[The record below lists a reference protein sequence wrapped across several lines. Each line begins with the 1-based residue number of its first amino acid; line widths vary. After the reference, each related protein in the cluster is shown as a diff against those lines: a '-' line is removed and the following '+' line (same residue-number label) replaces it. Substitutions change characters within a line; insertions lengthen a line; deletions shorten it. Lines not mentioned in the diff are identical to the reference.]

1 MKFRFSK
8 TAEELR
14 RLMDLRRSSA
24 TTPTKN
30 KKKYNRKVKH
40 PKKDL
45 DQRQQLSWLKPRT
58 HNSVIIGSSPI
69 WRTMPPQLRGQ
80 SIRFLPDWPQV
91 RLLPRALSEA
101 LLCSSFNTFRT
112 TTYIINRL
120 YGLLTMRVYL
130 RLNHLL
136 FMKGKMSL
144 YVSPHAKKSFYP

>member
-45 DQRQQLSWLKPRT
+45 DQPS
-58 HNSVIIGSSPI
+58 
-69 WRTMPPQLRGQ
+69 QLRGQ
-80 SIRFLPDWPQV
+80 STRFLPDWPQV

-101 LLCSSFNTFRT
+101 LLYNNLHNFLYNNLYDETVIRPLIRAQFNTLKPSVV
-112 TTYIINRL
+112 YE
-120 YGLLTMRVYL
+120 RVKHL
-130 RLNHLL
+130 VSLSTGAKIFLPLIVLL
-136 FMKGKMSL
+136 FICQAPCLTIWSNT
-144 YVSPHAKKSFYP
+144 